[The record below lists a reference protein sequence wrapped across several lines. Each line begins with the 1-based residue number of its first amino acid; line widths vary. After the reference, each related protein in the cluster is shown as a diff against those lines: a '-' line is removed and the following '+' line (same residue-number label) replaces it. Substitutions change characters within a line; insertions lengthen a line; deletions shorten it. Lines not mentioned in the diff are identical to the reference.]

1 MAQSMPYLP
10 DITGLH
16 TTQGRQMIQTN
27 PFFNDGSL
35 TDAAAQVA
43 GLPPALILVA
53 LIISA
58 YILLG
63 KTIRRRTRSWPKAF
77 QNARTI
83 SRNGLGHNASN
94 PDFAAA
100 NFKTIPLL
108 NYEKARLLP
117 IMEQI
122 LKTIAPRHRVMAQT
136 SLGELIRPFGSDTE
150 AFAAINSKR
159 LDFAIIEP
167 KGHLVI
173 AVEHQGSGHHQN
185 AAFMGDAIK
194 REVMRKAG
202 VTWIE
207 TTTDTSAGSL
217 RNQITAALGQTQ
229 RPKHAQRA

>member
-1 MAQSMPYLP
+1 
-10 DITGLH
+10 
-16 TTQGRQMIQTN
+16 MIQTN

-35 TDAAAQVA
+35 TDAAAHVA
-43 GLPPALILVA
+43 GLPPALILAA

-100 NFKTIPLL
+100 QMAAVAAANFKTIPLL
-108 NYEKARLLP
+108 NYEEARLLP

-136 SLGELIRPFGSDTE
+136 SLGELIRPFGSDRE

-159 LDFAIIEP
+159 LDFAIIDP

-185 AAFMGDAIK
+185 AAFMRDAIK

-202 VTWIE
+202 VAWIE
-207 TTTDTSAGSL
+207 TTTDTSADSL